1 MRLYKDIALR
11 KNEIKS
17 NKNSTQHLT
26 KNKSLTYYHIEG
38 KNNNLNNI
46 TDIKVNCSNN
56 SGNQI
61 IEYNKNYLLIAYK
74 KGVLE
79 LFKALKSYMKKEVYK
94 YNKIKNEFL
103 QNIQKFYNDEKNKEN
118 KVIKKNSSLKNY
130 CNIKSYSKNKSIKN
144 SRKSNQIKDKFMKNI
159 SSNIPNQTQIINQ
172 ANNNLGISLWPNTNN
187 ISNKNK
193 NNNVKK
199 RNINNNN
206 LNFNSFMK
214 HKSLYTLLKSN
225 KMIGNSPL
233 KYIDNSNSNN
243 IIKKFIKFSNNISKI
258 KSKEN
263 KKVNEE
269 IILDKEN
276 NINGQRKIIGRT
288 TKNNDLILKIK
299 DSLDDNLK
307 HILNFSYENFLNK
320 ESERD

>member
-1 MRLYKDIALR
+1 MKLYQNIALR
-11 KNEIKS
+11 KNKIKT
-17 NKNSTQHLT
+17 NKNSAHQIK
-26 KNKSLTYYHIEG
+26 KNKSLTYYNFEG
-38 KNNNLNNI
+38 KNNNNLNDIIINCINESRNNI
-46 TDIKVNCSNN
+46 N
-56 SGNQI
+56 
-61 IEYNKNYLLIAYK
+61 EYNINYLLIAYK
-74 KGVLE
+74 KGILE
-79 LFKALKSYMKKEVYK
+79 LFKSLKLYMKKEIYK

-103 QNIQKFYNDEKNKEN
+103 QNIQKFYNDEKSKEN

-187 ISNKNK
+187 ISNKN
-193 NNNVKK
+193 NNVKK
-199 RNINNNN
+199 RNIINNN

-276 NINGQRKIIGRT
+276 NNINGQRKIIGRT

>member
-1 MRLYKDIALR
+1 MKLYQNIALR
-11 KNEIKS
+11 KNKIKT
-17 NKNSTQHLT
+17 NKNSAYQIK
-26 KNKSLTYYHIEG
+26 KNKSLTYYNFEG
-38 KNNNLNNI
+38 QNNNNLNDIIINCINESRNNI
-46 TDIKVNCSNN
+46 N
-56 SGNQI
+56 
-61 IEYNKNYLLIAYK
+61 EYNINYLLIAYK
-74 KGVLE
+74 KGILE
-79 LFKALKSYMKKEVYK
+79 LFKSLKLYMKKEIYK

-103 QNIQKFYNDEKNKEN
+103 QNIQKFYNDEKSKEN

-172 ANNNLGISLWPNTNN
+172 ANNNLGISLWSNTNN
-187 ISNKNK
+187 ISNK

-199 RNINNNN
+199 RNIINNN

>member
-1 MRLYKDIALR
+1 MKLYQNIALR
-11 KNEIKS
+11 KNKIKT
-17 NKNSTQHLT
+17 NKNSAHQIK
-26 KNKSLTYYHIEG
+26 KNKSLTYYNFEG
-38 KNNNLNNI
+38 QNNNNLNDIIINCINESRNNI
-46 TDIKVNCSNN
+46 N
-56 SGNQI
+56 
-61 IEYNKNYLLIAYK
+61 EYNINYLLIAYK
-74 KGVLE
+74 KGILE
-79 LFKALKSYMKKEVYK
+79 LFKSLKLYMKKEIYK

-103 QNIQKFYNDEKNKEN
+103 QNIQKFYNDEKSKEN

-172 ANNNLGISLWPNTNN
+172 ANNNLGISLWSNTNN
-187 ISNKNK
+187 ISNK

-199 RNINNNN
+199 RNIINNN

>member
-1 MRLYKDIALR
+1 MKLYQNIALR
-11 KNEIKS
+11 KNKIKT
-17 NKNSTQHLT
+17 NKNSAHQIK
-26 KNKSLTYYHIEG
+26 KNKSLTYYNFEG
-38 KNNNLNNI
+38 QNNNNLNDIIINCINESRNNI
-46 TDIKVNCSNN
+46 N
-56 SGNQI
+56 
-61 IEYNKNYLLIAYK
+61 EYNINYLLIAYK
-74 KGVLE
+74 KGILE
-79 LFKALKSYMKKEVYK
+79 LFKSLKLYMKKEIYK

-103 QNIQKFYNDEKNKEN
+103 QNIQKFYNDEKSKEN
-118 KVIKKNSSLKNY
+118 RVIKKNSSLKNY

-172 ANNNLGISLWPNTNN
+172 TNNNLGISLWPNTNN
-187 ISNKNK
+187 ISNKN
-193 NNNVKK
+193 NNVKK
-199 RNINNNN
+199 RNIINNN

>member
-1 MRLYKDIALR
+1 
-11 KNEIKS
+11 
-17 NKNSTQHLT
+17 
-26 KNKSLTYYHIEG
+26 LTYYNFEG
-38 KNNNLNNI
+38 QNNNNLNDIIINCINESRNNI
-46 TDIKVNCSNN
+46 N
-56 SGNQI
+56 
-61 IEYNKNYLLIAYK
+61 EYNINYLLIAYK
-74 KGVLE
+74 KGILE
-79 LFKALKSYMKKEVYK
+79 LFKSLKLYMKKEIYK

-103 QNIQKFYNDEKNKEN
+103 QNIQKFYNDEKSKEN

-187 ISNKNK
+187 MSNK

-199 RNINNNN
+199 RNIINNN

-243 IIKKFIKFSNNISKI
+243 IIKKFIKFSNDISKI
-258 KSKEN
+258 KNKEN
-263 KKVNEE
+263 KKVDEE

>member
-1 MRLYKDIALR
+1 MKLYQNIALR
-11 KNEIKS
+11 KNKIKT
-17 NKNSTQHLT
+17 NKNSAHQIK
-26 KNKSLTYYHIEG
+26 KNKSLTYYNFEG
-38 KNNNLNNI
+38 QNNNNLNDIIINCINESRNNI
-46 TDIKVNCSNN
+46 N
-56 SGNQI
+56 
-61 IEYNKNYLLIAYK
+61 EYNINYLLIAYK
-74 KGVLE
+74 KGILE
-79 LFKALKSYMKKEVYK
+79 LFKSLKLYMKKEIYK

-103 QNIQKFYNDEKNKEN
+103 QNIQKFYNDEKSKEN

-187 ISNKNK
+187 ISNKN
-193 NNNVKK
+193 NNVKK
-199 RNINNNN
+199 RNIINNN

-276 NINGQRKIIGRT
+276 NNINGQRKIIGRT

>member
-1 MRLYKDIALR
+1 MKLYQNIELR
-11 KNEIKS
+11 KNKIKT
-17 NKNSTQHLT
+17 NKNSAHQIK
-26 KNKSLTYYHIEG
+26 KNKSLTYYNFEG
-38 KNNNLNNI
+38 QNNNNLNDIIINCINESRNNI
-46 TDIKVNCSNN
+46 N
-56 SGNQI
+56 
-61 IEYNKNYLLIAYK
+61 EYNINYLLIAYK
-74 KGVLE
+74 KGIQE
-79 LFKALKSYMKKEVYK
+79 LFKSLKLYMKKEIYK

-103 QNIQKFYNDEKNKEN
+103 QNIQKFYNDEKSKEN

-172 ANNNLGISLWPNTNN
+172 ANNNLGISLWSNTNN
-187 ISNKNK
+187 ISNK

-199 RNINNNN
+199 RNIINNN

>member
-1 MRLYKDIALR
+1 MKLYQNIALR
-11 KNEIKS
+11 KNKIKT
-17 NKNSTQHLT
+17 NKNSAHQIK
-26 KNKSLTYYHIEG
+26 KNKSLTYYNFEG
-38 KNNNLNNI
+38 QNNNNLNDIIINCINESRNNI
-46 TDIKVNCSNN
+46 N
-56 SGNQI
+56 
-61 IEYNKNYLLIAYK
+61 EYNINYLLIAYK
-74 KGVLE
+74 KGILE
-79 LFKALKSYMKKEVYK
+79 LFKSLKLYMKKEIYK

-103 QNIQKFYNDEKNKEN
+103 QNIQKFYNDEKSKEN

-144 SRKSNQIKDKFMKNI
+144 SRKSNQIKDKFIKNI

-187 ISNKNK
+187 ISNKN
-193 NNNVKK
+193 NNVKK
-199 RNINNNN
+199 RNIINNN

-233 KYIDNSNSNN
+233 KYIDKSNSNN

>member
-1 MRLYKDIALR
+1 MKLYQNIALR
-11 KNEIKS
+11 KNKIKT
-17 NKNSTQHLT
+17 NKNSAHQIK
-26 KNKSLTYYHIEG
+26 KNKSLTYYNFEG
-38 KNNNLNNI
+38 QNNNNLNDIIINCINESRNNI
-46 TDIKVNCSNN
+46 N
-56 SGNQI
+56 
-61 IEYNKNYLLIAYK
+61 EYNINHLLTAYK
-74 KGVLE
+74 KGILE
-79 LFKALKSYMKKEVYK
+79 LFKSLKLYMKKEIYK

-103 QNIQKFYNDEKNKEN
+103 QNIQKFYNDEKSKEN

-172 ANNNLGISLWPNTNN
+172 SNNNLGISLWPNTNN
-187 ISNKNK
+187 ISNKN
-193 NNNVKK
+193 NNVKK
-199 RNINNNN
+199 RNIINNN

-233 KYIDNSNSNN
+233 KYIDDSNSNN

>member
-1 MRLYKDIALR
+1 MKLYQNIALR
-11 KNEIKS
+11 KNKIKT
-17 NKNSTQHLT
+17 NKNSAHQIK
-26 KNKSLTYYHIEG
+26 KNKSLTYYNFEG
-38 KNNNLNNI
+38 QNNNNLNDIIINCINESRNNI
-46 TDIKVNCSNN
+46 N
-56 SGNQI
+56 
-61 IEYNKNYLLIAYK
+61 EYNINYLLIAYK
-74 KGVLE
+74 KGILE
-79 LFKALKSYMKKEVYK
+79 LFKSLKLYMKKEIYK

-103 QNIQKFYNDEKNKEN
+103 QNIQKFYNDEKSKEN

-187 ISNKNK
+187 ISNKN
-193 NNNVKK
+193 NNVKK
-199 RNINNNN
+199 RNISNNN

-269 IILDKEN
+269 IILDKED

>member
-1 MRLYKDIALR
+1 MKLYQNIALR
-11 KNEIKS
+11 KNKIKT
-17 NKNSTQHLT
+17 NKNSAHQIK
-26 KNKSLTYYHIEG
+26 KNKSLTYYNFEG
-38 KNNNLNNI
+38 QNNNNLNDIIINCINESRNNI
-46 TDIKVNCSNN
+46 N
-56 SGNQI
+56 
-61 IEYNKNYLLIAYK
+61 EYNINYLLIAYK
-74 KGVLE
+74 KGILE
-79 LFKALKSYMKKEVYK
+79 LFKSLKLYMKKEIYK

-103 QNIQKFYNDEKNKEN
+103 QNIQKFYNDEKSKEN

-187 ISNKNK
+187 ISNKN
-193 NNNVKK
+193 NNVKK
-199 RNINNNN
+199 RNIINNN

-263 KKVNEE
+263 KKVNED

>member
-1 MRLYKDIALR
+1 MKLYQNIALR
-11 KNEIKS
+11 KNKIKT
-17 NKNSTQHLT
+17 NKNSAHQIK
-26 KNKSLTYYHIEG
+26 KNKSLTYYNFEG
-38 KNNNLNNI
+38 QNNNNLNDIIINCINESRNNI
-46 TDIKVNCSNN
+46 N
-56 SGNQI
+56 
-61 IEYNKNYLLIAYK
+61 EYNINYLLIAYK
-74 KGVLE
+74 KGILE
-79 LFKALKSYMKKEVYK
+79 LFKSLKLYMKKEIYK

-103 QNIQKFYNDEKNKEN
+103 QNIQKFYNDEKSKEN

-187 ISNKNK
+187 MSNK

-199 RNINNNN
+199 RNIINNN

>member
-1 MRLYKDIALR
+1 MKLYQNIALR
-11 KNEIKS
+11 KNKIKT
-17 NKNSTQHLT
+17 NKNSANQIK
-26 KNKSLTYYHIEG
+26 KNKSLTYYNFEG
-38 KNNNLNNI
+38 QNNNNLNDIIINCINESRNNI
-46 TDIKVNCSNN
+46 N
-56 SGNQI
+56 
-61 IEYNKNYLLIAYK
+61 EYNINYLLIAYT
-74 KGVLE
+74 KGILE
-79 LFKALKSYMKKEVYK
+79 LFKSLKLYMKKEIYK

-103 QNIQKFYNDEKNKEN
+103 QNIQKFYNDEKSKEN

-187 ISNKNK
+187 ISNKN
-193 NNNVKK
+193 NNVKK
-199 RNINNNN
+199 RNIINNN

>member
-1 MRLYKDIALR
+1 MKLYQNIALR
-11 KNEIKS
+11 KNKIKT
-17 NKNSTQHLT
+17 NKNSAHQIK
-26 KNKSLTYYHIEG
+26 KNKSLTYYNFEG
-38 KNNNLNNI
+38 QNNNNLNDIIINCINESRNNI
-46 TDIKVNCSNN
+46 N
-56 SGNQI
+56 
-61 IEYNKNYLLIAYK
+61 EYNINYLLIAYK
-74 KGVLE
+74 KGILE
-79 LFKALKSYMKKEVYK
+79 LFKSLKLYMKKEIYK
-94 YNKIKNEFL
+94 YNKIKNEFF
-103 QNIQKFYNDEKNKEN
+103 QNIQKFYNDEKSKEN

-187 ISNKNK
+187 ISNKN
-193 NNNVKK
+193 NNVKK
-199 RNINNNN
+199 RNIINNN

-263 KKVNEE
+263 KKVNED

-276 NINGQRKIIGRT
+276 NINGQRKIK

>member
-1 MRLYKDIALR
+1 MKLYQNIALR
-11 KNEIKS
+11 KNKIKT
-17 NKNSTQHLT
+17 NKNSAHQIK
-26 KNKSLTYYHIEG
+26 KNKSLTYYNFEG
-38 KNNNLNNI
+38 QNNNNLNDIIINCINESRNNI
-46 TDIKVNCSNN
+46 N
-56 SGNQI
+56 
-61 IEYNKNYLLIAYK
+61 EYNINYLLIAYK
-74 KGVLE
+74 KGILE
-79 LFKALKSYMKKEVYK
+79 LFKSLKLYMKKEIYK

-103 QNIQKFYNDEKNKEN
+103 QNIQKFYNDEKSKEN

-172 ANNNLGISLWPNTNN
+172 TNNNLGISLWPNTNN
-187 ISNKNK
+187 ISNKN
-193 NNNVKK
+193 NNVKK
-199 RNINNNN
+199 RNIINNN

>member
-1 MRLYKDIALR
+1 MKLYQNIALR
-11 KNEIKS
+11 KNKIKT
-17 NKNSTQHLT
+17 NKNSAHQIK
-26 KNKSLTYYHIEG
+26 KNKSLTYYNFEG
-38 KNNNLNNI
+38 QNNNNLNDIIINCINESRNNI
-46 TDIKVNCSNN
+46 N
-56 SGNQI
+56 
-61 IEYNKNYLLIAYK
+61 EYNINYLLIAYK
-74 KGVLE
+74 KGILE
-79 LFKALKSYMKKEVYK
+79 LFKSLKLYMKKEIYK

-103 QNIQKFYNDEKNKEN
+103 QNIQKFYNDEKSKEN
-118 KVIKKNSSLKNY
+118 RVIKKNSSLKNY

-187 ISNKNK
+187 ISNKN
-193 NNNVKK
+193 NNVKK
-199 RNINNNN
+199 RNIINNN

>member
-1 MRLYKDIALR
+1 
-11 KNEIKS
+11 
-17 NKNSTQHLT
+17 
-26 KNKSLTYYHIEG
+26 
-38 KNNNLNNI
+38 
-46 TDIKVNCSNN
+46 
-56 SGNQI
+56 
-61 IEYNKNYLLIAYK
+61 
-74 KGVLE
+74 
-79 LFKALKSYMKKEVYK
+79 
-94 YNKIKNEFL
+94 
-103 QNIQKFYNDEKNKEN
+103 
-118 KVIKKNSSLKNY
+118 
-130 CNIKSYSKNKSIKN
+130 
-144 SRKSNQIKDKFMKNI
+144 MKNI

-187 ISNKNK
+187 ISNKN
-193 NNNVKK
+193 NNVKK
-199 RNINNNN
+199 RNIINNN

-276 NINGQRKIIGRT
+276 NINGQKTTNIKRKR
-288 TKNNDLILKIK
+288 N
-299 DSLDDNLK
+299 S
-307 HILNFSYENFLNK
+307 
-320 ESERD
+320 

>member
-1 MRLYKDIALR
+1 MKLYQNIALR
-11 KNEIKS
+11 KNKIKT
-17 NKNSTQHLT
+17 NKNSAHQIK
-26 KNKSLTYYHIEG
+26 KNKSLTYYNFEG
-38 KNNNLNNI
+38 QNNNNLNDIIINCINESRNNI
-46 TDIKVNCSNN
+46 N
-56 SGNQI
+56 
-61 IEYNKNYLLIAYK
+61 EYNINYLLIAYK
-74 KGVLE
+74 KGILE
-79 LFKALKSYMKKEVYK
+79 LFKSLKLYMKKEIYK

-103 QNIQKFYNDEKNKEN
+103 QNIQKFYNDEKSKEN

-159 SSNIPNQTQIINQ
+159 S
-172 ANNNLGISLWPNTNN
+172 
-187 ISNKNK
+187 NK

-199 RNINNNN
+199 RNIINNN

>member
-1 MRLYKDIALR
+1 M
-11 KNEIKS
+11 
-17 NKNSTQHLT
+17 
-26 KNKSLTYYHIEG
+26 TYYNFEG
-38 KNNNLNNI
+38 QNNNNLNDIIINCINESRNNI
-46 TDIKVNCSNN
+46 N
-56 SGNQI
+56 
-61 IEYNKNYLLIAYK
+61 EYNINYLLIAYK
-74 KGVLE
+74 KGILE
-79 LFKALKSYMKKEVYK
+79 LFKSLKLYMKKEIYK

-103 QNIQKFYNDEKNKEN
+103 QNIQKFYNDEKSKEN

-199 RNINNNN
+199 RNIINNN

-276 NINGQRKIIGRT
+276 NNINGQRKIIGRT

>member
-1 MRLYKDIALR
+1 MKLYQNIALR
-11 KNEIKS
+11 KNKIKT
-17 NKNSTQHLT
+17 NKNSAHQIK
-26 KNKSLTYYHIEG
+26 KNKSLTYYNFEG
-38 KNNNLNNI
+38 QNNNNLNDIIINCINESRNNI
-46 TDIKVNCSNN
+46 N
-56 SGNQI
+56 
-61 IEYNKNYLLIAYK
+61 EYNINYLLIAYK
-74 KGVLE
+74 KGIQE
-79 LFKALKSYMKKEVYK
+79 LFKSLKLYMKKEIYK

-103 QNIQKFYNDEKNKEN
+103 QNIQKFYNDEKSKEN

-172 ANNNLGISLWPNTNN
+172 TNNNLGISLWPNTNN

-199 RNINNNN
+199 RNIINNN

>member
-1 MRLYKDIALR
+1 MKLYQNIVLR
-11 KNEIKS
+11 KNKIKT
-17 NKNSTQHLT
+17 NKNSAHQIK
-26 KNKSLTYYHIEG
+26 KNKSLTYYNFEG
-38 KNNNLNNI
+38 QNNNNLNDIIINCINESRNNI
-46 TDIKVNCSNN
+46 N
-56 SGNQI
+56 
-61 IEYNKNYLLIAYK
+61 EYNINYLLIAYK
-74 KGVLE
+74 KGILE
-79 LFKALKSYMKKEVYK
+79 LFKSLKLYMKKEIYK

-103 QNIQKFYNDEKNKEN
+103 QNIQKFYNDEKSKEN

-187 ISNKNK
+187 ISNKN
-193 NNNVKK
+193 NNVKK
-199 RNINNNN
+199 RNIINNN

-263 KKVNEE
+263 KKVNED

>member
-1 MRLYKDIALR
+1 MKLYQNIALR
-11 KNEIKS
+11 KNKIKT
-17 NKNSTQHLT
+17 NKNSAHQIK
-26 KNKSLTYYHIEG
+26 KNKSLTYYNFVG
-38 KNNNLNNI
+38 QNNNNLNDIIINCINESRNNI
-46 TDIKVNCSNN
+46 N
-56 SGNQI
+56 
-61 IEYNKNYLLIAYK
+61 EYNINYLLIAYK
-74 KGVLE
+74 KGILE
-79 LFKALKSYMKKEVYK
+79 LFKSLKLYMKKEIYK

-103 QNIQKFYNDEKNKEN
+103 QNIQKFYNDEKSKEN

-187 ISNKNK
+187 MSNK

-199 RNINNNN
+199 RNIINNN

-263 KKVNEE
+263 KKVNED
-269 IILDKEN
+269 IILDKENN

>member
-1 MRLYKDIALR
+1 MKLYQNIALR
-11 KNEIKS
+11 KNKIKT
-17 NKNSTQHLT
+17 NKNSAHQIK
-26 KNKSLTYYHIEG
+26 KNKSLTYYNFEG
-38 KNNNLNNI
+38 QNNNNLNDIIINCINESRNNI
-46 TDIKVNCSNN
+46 N
-56 SGNQI
+56 
-61 IEYNKNYLLIAYK
+61 EYNINYLLIAYK
-74 KGVLE
+74 KGILE
-79 LFKALKSYMKKEVYK
+79 LFKSLKLYMKKEIYK

-187 ISNKNK
+187 ISNKN
-193 NNNVKK
+193 NNVKK
-199 RNINNNN
+199 RNIINNN

-233 KYIDNSNSNN
+233 KYINNSNSNN

>member
-1 MRLYKDIALR
+1 MKLYQNIALR
-11 KNEIKS
+11 KNKIKT
-17 NKNSTQHLT
+17 NKNSAHQIK
-26 KNKSLTYYHIEG
+26 KNKSLTYYNFEG
-38 KNNNLNNI
+38 QNNNNLNDIIINCINESRNNI
-46 TDIKVNCSNN
+46 N
-56 SGNQI
+56 
-61 IEYNKNYLLIAYK
+61 EYNINYLLIAYK
-74 KGVLE
+74 KGIQE
-79 LFKALKSYMKKEVYK
+79 LFKSLKLYMKKEIYK

-103 QNIQKFYNDEKNKEN
+103 QNIQKFYNDEKSKEN

-172 ANNNLGISLWPNTNN
+172 ANNNLGISLWSNTNN
-187 ISNKNK
+187 ISNK

-199 RNINNNN
+199 RNIINNN

>member
-1 MRLYKDIALR
+1 MKLYQNIALR
-11 KNEIKS
+11 KNKIKT
-17 NKNSTQHLT
+17 NKNSAHQIK
-26 KNKSLTYYHIEG
+26 KNKSLTYYNFEG
-38 KNNNLNNI
+38 QNNNNLNDIIINCINESRNNI
-46 TDIKVNCSNN
+46 N
-56 SGNQI
+56 
-61 IEYNKNYLLIAYK
+61 EYNINYLLIAYK
-74 KGVLE
+74 KGILE
-79 LFKALKSYMKKEVYK
+79 LFKSLKLYMKKEIYK

-103 QNIQKFYNDEKNKEN
+103 QNIQKFYNDEKSKEN

-187 ISNKNK
+187 ISNKN
-193 NNNVKK
+193 NNVKK
-199 RNINNNN
+199 RNIINNN

-269 IILDKEN
+269 IILDKED

>member
-1 MRLYKDIALR
+1 MKLYQNIALR
-11 KNEIKS
+11 KNKIKT
-17 NKNSTQHLT
+17 NKNSAHQIK
-26 KNKSLTYYHIEG
+26 KNKSLTYYNFEG
-38 KNNNLNNI
+38 QNNNNLNDIIINCINESRNNI
-46 TDIKVNCSNN
+46 N
-56 SGNQI
+56 
-61 IEYNKNYLLIAYK
+61 EYNINYLLIAYK
-74 KGVLE
+74 KGILE
-79 LFKALKSYMKKEVYK
+79 LFKSLKLYMKKEIYK

-103 QNIQKFYNDEKNKEN
+103 QNIQKFYNDEKSKEN

-187 ISNKNK
+187 ISNKN
-193 NNNVKK
+193 NNVKK
-199 RNINNNN
+199 RNIINNN

-233 KYIDNSNSNN
+233 KYINNSNSNN

>member
-1 MRLYKDIALR
+1 MKLYQNIALR
-11 KNEIKS
+11 KNKIKT
-17 NKNSTQHLT
+17 NKNSAHQIK
-26 KNKSLTYYHIEG
+26 KNKSLTYYNFEG
-38 KNNNLNNI
+38 QNNNNLNDIIINCINESRNNI
-46 TDIKVNCSNN
+46 N
-56 SGNQI
+56 
-61 IEYNKNYLLIAYK
+61 EYNINYLLIAYK
-74 KGVLE
+74 KGILE
-79 LFKALKSYMKKEVYK
+79 LFKSLKLYMKKEIYK

-103 QNIQKFYNDEKNKEN
+103 QNIQKFYNDEKSKEN

-187 ISNKNK
+187 ISNKN
-193 NNNVKK
+193 NNVKK
-199 RNINNNN
+199 RNIINNN

>member
-1 MRLYKDIALR
+1 MKLYQNIALR
-11 KNEIKS
+11 KNKIKT
-17 NKNSTQHLT
+17 NKNSAHQIK
-26 KNKSLTYYHIEG
+26 KNKSLTYYNFEG
-38 KNNNLNNI
+38 QNNNNLNDIIINCINESRNNI
-46 TDIKVNCSNN
+46 N
-56 SGNQI
+56 
-61 IEYNKNYLLIAYK
+61 EYNINYLLIAYK
-74 KGVLE
+74 KGIQE
-79 LFKALKSYMKKEVYK
+79 LFKSLKLYMKKEIYK

-103 QNIQKFYNDEKNKEN
+103 QNIQKFYNDEKSKEN

-187 ISNKNK
+187 ISNKN
-193 NNNVKK
+193 NNVKK
-199 RNINNNN
+199 RNIINNN

-214 HKSLYTLLKSN
+214 HKSLYTLSKSN

-263 KKVNEE
+263 KKVNED

>member
-1 MRLYKDIALR
+1 MKLYQNIALR
-11 KNEIKS
+11 KNKIKT
-17 NKNSTQHLT
+17 NKNSAHQIK
-26 KNKSLTYYHIEG
+26 KNKSLTYYNFEG
-38 KNNNLNNI
+38 QNNNNLNDIIINCINESRNNI
-46 TDIKVNCSNN
+46 N
-56 SGNQI
+56 
-61 IEYNKNYLLIAYK
+61 EYNINYLLIAYK
-74 KGVLE
+74 KGILE
-79 LFKALKSYMKKEVYK
+79 LFKSLKLYMKKEIYK

-103 QNIQKFYNDEKNKEN
+103 QNIQKFYNDEKSKEN

-187 ISNKNK
+187 ISNKN
-193 NNNVKK
+193 NNVKK
-199 RNINNNN
+199 RNIINNN

-263 KKVNEE
+263 KKVNED

-276 NINGQRKIIGRT
+276 NINAQRKIIGRT

>member
-1 MRLYKDIALR
+1 MKLYQNIALR
-11 KNEIKS
+11 KNKIKT
-17 NKNSTQHLT
+17 NKNSAHQIK
-26 KNKSLTYYHIEG
+26 KNKSLTYYNFEG
-38 KNNNLNNI
+38 QNNNNLNDIIINCINESRNNI
-46 TDIKVNCSNN
+46 N
-56 SGNQI
+56 
-61 IEYNKNYLLIAYK
+61 EYNINYLLIAYK
-74 KGVLE
+74 KGILE
-79 LFKALKSYMKKEVYK
+79 LFKSLKLYMKKEIYK

-103 QNIQKFYNDEKNKEN
+103 QNIQKFYNDEKSKEN

-172 ANNNLGISLWPNTNN
+172 ANNNLGISLWSNTNN
-187 ISNKNK
+187 ISNK

-199 RNINNNN
+199 RNIINNN

-276 NINGQRKIIGRT
+276 NNINGQRKIIGRT

>member
-1 MRLYKDIALR
+1 MKLYQNIALR
-11 KNEIKS
+11 KNKIKT
-17 NKNSTQHLT
+17 NKNSAHQIK
-26 KNKSLTYYHIEG
+26 KNKSLTYYNFEG
-38 KNNNLNNI
+38 QNNNNLNDIIINCINESRNNI
-46 TDIKVNCSNN
+46 N
-56 SGNQI
+56 
-61 IEYNKNYLLIAYK
+61 EYNINYLLIAYK
-74 KGVLE
+74 KGILE
-79 LFKALKSYMKKEVYK
+79 LFKSLKLYMKKEIYK

-103 QNIQKFYNDEKNKEN
+103 QNIQKFYNDEKSKEN

-187 ISNKNK
+187 ISNKN
-193 NNNVKK
+193 NNVKK
-199 RNINNNN
+199 RNIINNN

-263 KKVNEE
+263 KKVNED

-276 NINGQRKIIGRT
+276 NINGQRKLIGRT